1 VLTRIALPYL
11 YTMVILLASRVPTR
25 RYIAAV
31 RAVKNLLSVEV
42 SLAGTFLDPCV
53 SESYSMSVLIGPLLF
68 STNMNHWYGM
78 PGV

>member
-1 VLTRIALPYL
+1 MLTRIALPYL
-11 YTMVILLASRVPTR
+11 YTMVILLSSRVPTR

-42 SLAGTFLDPCV
+42 SLAGTFLDPCF
-53 SESYSMSVLIGPLLF
+53 ESYSMSVLIGPLLF

>member
-1 VLTRIALPYL
+1 MLTRIALPYL

-53 SESYSMSVLIGPLLF
+53 QSLIQCQYSLVLFFSVQI
-68 STNMNHWYGM
+68 
-78 PGV
+78 